1 MIPELRTGLVV
12 KGKFAGLIVEGKKI
26 WEIRKI
32 PPYVTGTVGVIDGDR
47 DLLLGTVEITG
58 FLGPFS
64 LNELMKHQDKHHGGR
79 FLIHYAKGNVP
90 LYAWILRNPV
100 KFSKP
105 LKVKYREGKAGI
117 AEILDVGLE

>member
-12 KGKFAGLIVEGKKI
+12 KGKFASLIVDGKKT

-32 PPYVTGTVGVIDGDR
+32 PPYVSGVVGVIDGDR
-47 DLLLGTVEITG
+47 DVLLGTVEITG
-58 FLGPFS
+58 FLGPFT
-64 LNELMKHQDKHHGGR
+64 LKELMKHQEKHHGGG
-79 FLIHYAKGNVP
+79 FLKQYGRGNIP

-105 LKVKYREGKAGI
+105 LRVKYREGRAGI
-117 AEILDVGLE
+117 AEILDVWI